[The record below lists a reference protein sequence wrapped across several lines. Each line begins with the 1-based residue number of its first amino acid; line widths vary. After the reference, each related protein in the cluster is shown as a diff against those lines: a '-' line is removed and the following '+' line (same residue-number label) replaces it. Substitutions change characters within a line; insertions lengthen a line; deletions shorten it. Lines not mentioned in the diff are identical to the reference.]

1 MSLKE
6 LTHEKHKSAE
16 RQEFVKVMFSGNI
29 HPEFYATFLANQHPI
44 YEFLEVNAMARQVLT
59 GMPEEI
65 RRAPAI
71 LSDFLELWPNQ
82 DTKPKILPVV
92 DEYLKHILLISTT
105 DPKMLMAHIYVR
117 HMGDLAGG
125 QMIAKKVPGSGK
137 FYQFNDP
144 DKLKEEIRSRIDDS
158 LGDEANIC
166 FDFAI
171 KLFQQLME
179 LDIPKYKDE

>member
-6 LTHEKHKSAE
+6 LTAEKHKNAE

-29 HPEFYATFLANQHPI
+29 HPEFYATFLANQHPM
-44 YEFLEVNAMARQVLT
+44 YEFLEVNAMMHRLLI
-59 GMPEEI
+59 GMPEDI

-71 LSDFLELWPNQ
+71 LEDLQELW
-82 DTKPKILPVV
+82 TKEEKPVILPVV
-92 DEYLKHILLISTT
+92 DEYLKHIMKLSTTNPKLLI
-105 DPKMLMAHIYVR
+105 AHVYVR

-125 QMIAKKVPGSGK
+125 QMIAKRVPGSGK
-137 FYQFNDP
+137 FYQFKNP
-144 DKLKEEIRSRIDDS
+144 DVLKEQIRSHIDDS
-158 LGDEANIC
+158 LADEANVC

-171 KLFQQLME
+171 KTFEQLMT